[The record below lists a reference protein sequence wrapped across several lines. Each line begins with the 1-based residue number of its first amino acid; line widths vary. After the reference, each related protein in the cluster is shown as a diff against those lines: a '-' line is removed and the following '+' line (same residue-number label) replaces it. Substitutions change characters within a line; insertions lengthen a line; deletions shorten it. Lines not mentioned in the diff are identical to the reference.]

1 MPYKYFQSR
10 RTAAYRSPEK
20 SRNWSEYNKRM
31 KMRGDIAIWLS
42 PDVIHQWHV
51 SDRNYDGSGAPNLYS
66 EMAILTVHEIR
77 QVFKLP
83 LRQCE
88 GFVNALFSL
97 MKIDLRCPSFS
108 TLSKRLRTLN
118 LTRPFYRLAHSRSQD
133 IKAIAID
140 STGLKCYGQD
150 EWALEKYGKTR
161 QKREWRKLHITV
173 DHHHIIQTS
182 ELTDRKIHDMEVVDD
197 LISPMHNNVKQVTA
211 DTAYDANKIYISLKN
226 KFSNVDIA
234 IPPKN
239 GSIYNKESEWLRNRN
254 IEEIKCYGRSAW
266 QAKHHYGNRNY
277 SECAIGRYKR
287 ILGNK
292 LHAREFSRQ
301 QQEAIIGC
309 SIRRASKKLKKSKI
323 R

>member
-66 EMAILTVHEIR
+66 EMAILTVHEIC

-161 QKREWRKLHITV
+161 QKRGAKKCSLFRKL
-173 DHHHIIQTS
+173 
-182 ELTDRKIHDMEVVDD
+182 
-197 LISPMHNNVKQVTA
+197 
-211 DTAYDANKIYISLKN
+211 
-226 KFSNVDIA
+226 
-234 IPPKN
+234 
-239 GSIYNKESEWLRNRN
+239 
-254 IEEIKCYGRSAW
+254 
-266 QAKHHYGNRNY
+266 
-277 SECAIGRYKR
+277 
-287 ILGNK
+287 
-292 LHAREFSRQ
+292 
-301 QQEAIIGC
+301 
-309 SIRRASKKLKKSKI
+309 
-323 R
+323 